1 MTRLG
6 YVWMQHRSLRNPKY
20 FLVILINIKPFDC
33 TKTKKQ
39 ISLGTYIV
47 TYYHS
52 KAVKKTSKAVKKT
65 SKAVKKVLNQKII
78 KINEL
83 IHGRQKL

>member
-6 YVWMQHRSLRNPKY
+6 YVWMQHRYLRNPKY

-33 TKTKKQ
+33 TKNKKQ

-52 KAVKKTSKAVKKT
+52 KAVKKS
-65 SKAVKKVLNQKII
+65 SKAVKKVFNQKII
-78 KINEL
+78 KINEK